1 MRILVVSQHYWPE
14 PFAVADVC
22 ETLAA
27 RGHEVTVL
35 TGLPNYPEGR
45 VPEEYR
51 RGRNRRQSRN
61 GVEIVRSSLV
71 ERRTGAARRI
81 ANYLSFARRASR
93 LAKRLPEGFDVVLV
107 NQTSPVLMAL
117 PAYAYR
123 RAHGTRVLLYCV
135 DIWPECL
142 LAGGF
147 SKGSAAYRAMLAVS
161 RRIYAAADAV
171 CVTSPGFRDYFED
184 VLGLDASSVAAL
196 PQYAEDVFSSSGDG
210 SRAPGVP
217 ELDPEKCNL
226 VFAGNVGAAQ
236 SVETIVRAAARLKGD
251 GRFAF
256 HVFGDGSSLAACE
269 EEARRLGAGNVAF
282 HGRLPLE
289 AMPGVYAQAD
299 GMLLTFAR
307 DPENL
312 TLRYTIPRKLQS
324 YAAVG
329 KPIVAAADGIAADVV
344 ERAGC
349 GLRCGAGDDGALARL
364 CADFADSPDREGM
377 GRRARSLYEERYTKE
392 RFMETLEKE
401 LEKLCA

>member
-14 PFAVADVC
+14 PFNVVDIC
-22 ETLAA
+22 ESLVK
-27 RGHEVTVL
+27 RGHEITVL
-35 TGLPNYPEGR
+35 TGLPNYPEGC

-51 RGRNRRQSRN
+51 SGRNRHQSRN

-71 ERRTGAARRI
+71 ARGSGAVRRV
-81 ANYLSFARRASR
+81 ANYFSFAHRASR
-93 LAKRLPEGFDVVLV
+93 MAKTLPAGFDAVLV
-107 NQTSPVLMAL
+107 YQTSPVLMAL

-123 RAHGTRVLLYCV
+123 RARGAKVLLYCV

-147 SKGSAAYRAMLAVS
+147 SKDSAAYRAMLAVS

-184 VLGLDASSVAAL
+184 VLGLDASGAAAL
-196 PQYAEDVFSSSGDG
+196 PQYAEDIFLSDRGEGVG
-210 SRAPGVP
+210 SEAPRLEEG
-217 ELDPEKCNL
+217 KCNL

-236 SVETIVRAAARLKGD
+236 SVETIVRAAARLKND
-251 GRFAF
+251 GRLAF

-269 EEARRLGAGNVAF
+269 EEARRLGAGNVSF
-282 HGRLPLE
+282 HGRLPLD
-289 AMPGVYAQAD
+289 AMPGVYAQAE
-299 GMLLTFAR
+299 GMLLTFAK

-324 YAAVG
+324 YAAAG
-329 KPIVAAADGIAADVV
+329 KPIIAAADGIAADIV

-349 GLRCGAGDDGALARL
+349 GLRCGAEDDEALARL
-364 CADFADSPDREGM
+364 CAEFADSPDKEEM
-377 GRRARSLYEERYTKE
+377 GCRARSLYEERYTKE
-392 RFMETLEKE
+392 RFMRTLEKE
-401 LEKLCA
+401 LEKVCA

>member
-51 RGRNRRQSRN
+51 RGCNRRQSRN

-71 ERRTGAARRI
+71 ERRSGDARRV

-93 LAKRLPEGFDVVLV
+93 LAGKLPAGFDAVLV
-107 NQTSPVLMAL
+107 YQTSPVLMAL

-123 RAHGTRVLLYCV
+123 RVHGAKVLLYCV

-147 SKGSAAYRAMLAVS
+147 SKGSLAYRAMLGVS
-161 RRIYAAADAV
+161 RCIYAAADAV

-184 VLGLDASSVAAL
+184 VLGLDAFDVVDL
-196 PQYAEDVFSSSGDG
+196 PQYAEDIFLSSDAEDARSDT
-210 SRAPGVP
+210 PGL
-217 ELDPEKCNL
+217 EEGKCHL

-236 SVETIVRAAARLKGD
+236 SVETIVRAAARLKDD

-269 EEARRLGAGNVAF
+269 EEACRLGAGNVAF

-312 TLRYTIPRKLQS
+312 ILRYTIPRKLQS
-324 YAAVG
+324 YAAAG

-344 ERAGC
+344 DRAGC
-349 GLRCGAGDDGALARL
+349 GLRCGAEDDEALARL
-364 CADFADSPDREGM
+364 CAEFADSPDREGM
-377 GRRARSLYEERYTKE
+377 GRRARTLYVEKYTKE

-401 LEKLCA
+401 LEALCA

>member
-1 MRILVVSQHYWPE
+1 MRLLVVSQHYWPE
-14 PFAVADVC
+14 PFNVTDVC
-22 ETLAA
+22 ETLVA

-45 VPEEYR
+45 VPEGYR
-51 RGRNRRQSRN
+51 GGRNRRQSRN

-71 ERRTGAARRI
+71 ERRSGAARRV

-93 LAKRLPEGFDVVLV
+93 LAKRLPVGFDAVLV

-123 RAHGTRVLLYCV
+123 RAHGAKVLLYCV

-147 SKGSAAYRAMLAVS
+147 SKGSLAYRAMLGVS

-184 VLGLDASSVAAL
+184 VLGLDSSGMAVL
-196 PQYAEDVFSSSGDG
+196 PQYAEDIFSPDAAAAVDDG
-210 SRAPGVP
+210 APKLKEGR
-217 ELDPEKCNL
+217 CNL

-236 SVETIVRAAARLKGD
+236 SVETIVRAAARLKDD
-251 GRFAF
+251 GRIAF
-256 HVFGDGSSLAACE
+256 HVFGDGTSLAGCE

-307 DPENL
+307 DPENI
-312 TLRYTIPRKLQS
+312 TLRCTIPRKLQS
-324 YAAVG
+324 YAAAG
-329 KPIVAAADGIAADVV
+329 KPIIAAADGIAARIV
-344 ERAGC
+344 EESGC
-349 GLRCGAGDDGALARL
+349 GLRCAAGDDEALAGL
-364 CADFADSPDREGM
+364 CAEFAGMPGKDEM
-377 GRRARSLYEERYTKE
+377 GRRARSLYEERYTKD
-392 RFMETLEKE
+392 RFMDTLEKE
-401 LEKLCA
+401 LEKLRA